1 MISERVKKEYGV
13 MWREVIHYPVNICLR
28 CGAEDDPE
36 TTKHWS
42 EDNDGDKICPCCDMA
57 LMTLARVEIAIC
69 RLYKSDADPR
79 LELWHFN
86 GLTELIFIRN
96 DLALKEQIEKLK
108 AQTPIDRIERRD
120 AA

>member
-1 MISERVKKEYGV
+1 MNTQKYD
-13 MWREVIHYPVNICLR
+13 NQCAR
-28 CGAEDDPE
+28 CGETDDPQD
-36 TTKHWS
+36 TRHWPADS
-42 EDNDGDKICPCCDMA
+42 DGDKTCPRCDMA
-57 LMTLARVEIAIC
+57 LMTLARVEIAIR

-108 AQTPIDRIERRD
+108 AQTPVDRIERRN